1 MRRKKP
7 GIHIKIKLLCV
18 TMAGMMLG
26 AGMFGAM
33 NTHPAVERAVA
44 NKSWESVEKVIRS
57 KVGAGYDEVGQCTGF
72 VYWCIK
78 KAYGIDMG
86 KNSAVSVLEDR
97 LISAGVTRVAE
108 GRTGNITS
116 EMKPGDIIIF
126 VRGTTRS
133 HCAILGEDG
142 KIYHAINSGVDGSQ
156 TLSSW
161 MKLPKAA
168 RNCDRYIV
176 YRGLIS

>member
-1 MRRKKP
+1 MRKKNL
-7 GIHIKIKLLCV
+7 GMHTRIKLLFII
-18 TMAGMMLG
+18 MIGMILG
-26 AGMFGAM
+26 AGMFEAM
-33 NTHPAVERAVA
+33 NTHAAAERAVA

-78 KAYGIDMG
+78 NAYRIDMG

-97 LISAGVTRVAE
+97 LISAGVTKVAE

-126 VRGTTRS
+126 IRGTTRS

-156 TLSSW
+156 TLASW

-176 YRGLIS
+176 YRGLN